1 MTYRARSLR
10 RVLPGLAP
18 VLAASAAVAA
28 TGLPALASGQ
38 PGHPVPWWLGALHLP
53 AADQAA
59 PAAGRGVT
67 VAVLSTGADASHPDL
82 AGSVT
87 AGPDFSQTGR
97 KPGSG
102 YWGDEG
108 TAVASLIAGHGH
120 GAGRTARS
128 TGDAGITGVAPGARV
143 LSVQVTLEYDDPLTT
158 DAAVTGRLPA
168 AIAAGIRYAVGHG
181 ASVIALPLDPGTLD
195 PSATADTAGGSA
207 AERAAVGYALAHDVV
222 LIAPA
227 GDNGAGANAVNFP
240 AADRGVLAVGA
251 TARDGALAPFTSRHS
266 YVALTAPG
274 SGDTPAVPVPGGTA
288 ADPAAGL
295 TVAAPD
301 GGYQSL
307 ASTDM
312 SAALTAGVAALIR
325 SRYPRLT
332 APEVTQA
339 LERGAALPA
348 AAGRPAAAGWGHG
361 ALNATAALTAAAAIA
376 AAHPGPAA
384 SAPSASTS
392 PASAPPSAVP
402 AATLPQAKP
411 PKATRAAGPDPG
423 HLLRSLVTWL
433 AVAAG
438 ALIACLIAAIA
449 LVRLRRRRAARTA
462 RAGTGPARGPGHPR
476 HARGQATAA
485 AAGSGRP
492 PAAPGAFPAT
502 GSAAFPAAGS
512 GAFTAAGP
520 GFPAAGAAV
529 PPAAGSAAFTTA
541 GPGDFPAAGAAVSRG
556 ARPADEMYP
565 WPPAAPPGTRL
576 PIEEAFLPA
585 PHEPGPDA
593 ALPPWEKSPAD
604 FAAAPP
610 PDDLAPGD
618 RAAGDRAAGDRAS
631 WPVTNTGPM
640 YVWNPAATGPLSL
653 PDDDHQD

>member
-38 PGHPVPWWLGALHLP
+38 PGHPVPWWLSALHLP

-82 AGSVT
+82 AGTVT

-97 KPGSG
+97 KPGS

-143 LSVQVTLEYDDPLTT
+143 LSVQVTLEYDDPLNT
-158 DAAVTGRLPA
+158 DTAVTGRLPA

-181 ASVIALPLDPGTLD
+181 ATVIALPLDPGTLD

-207 AERAAVGYALAHDVV
+207 AERAAVGYALAHNVV

-251 TARDGALAPFTSRHS
+251 TAREGALAPFTGRHS

-348 AAGRPAAAGWGHG
+348 AAGRPTAAGWGHG

-376 AAHPGPAA
+376 AAHPAPAA
-384 SAPSASTS
+384 PAPSASIS

-438 ALIACLIAAIA
+438 ALIACLIATIA
-449 LVRLRRRRAARTA
+449 LVRLRRRRAARTD
-462 RAGTGPARGPGHPR
+462 RAVAGPARGPGHAR
-476 HARGQATAA
+476 HARGQAAA
-485 AAGSGRP
+485 PAAGPRRY
-492 PAAPGAFPAT
+492 PAAPGVFPAT
-502 GSAAFPAAGS
+502 GSGALPAAGS

-520 GFPAAGAAV
+520 GD
-529 PPAAGSAAFTTA
+529 S
-541 GPGDFPAAGAAVSRG
+541 
-556 ARPADEMYP
+556 PADAMYP
-565 WPPAAPPGTRL
+565 WPPAAPPGTRP

-593 ALPPWEKSPAD
+593 SLPPWEKSPAD

-610 PDDLAPGD
+610 PDDRAPGD

-640 YVWNPAATGPLSL
+640 YVWNPAATTGPLSL